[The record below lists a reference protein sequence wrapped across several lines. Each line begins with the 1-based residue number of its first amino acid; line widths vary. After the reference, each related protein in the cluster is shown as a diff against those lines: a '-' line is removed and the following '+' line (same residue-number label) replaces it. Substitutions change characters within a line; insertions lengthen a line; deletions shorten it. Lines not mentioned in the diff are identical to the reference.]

1 MKIRKKINSF
11 LGTPDS
17 SKDDVEERF
26 ESIKEDQNK
35 MIKLQ
40 EKMLESPALNGGF
53 SQLMFKVNNIE
64 KSQAESIEK
73 IDSIHEAIYHPDEG
87 LYARV
92 KVVEGETFEEISKI
106 DSDVKNIMKWKEKE
120 EKEFEKHRSFSQ
132 DQEKIILSQ
141 KLVIDDLVSFK
152 QRTSSILKWMF
163 VTFTGS
169 IITLAFKLIYDF
181 VIGKL

>member
-1 MKIRKKINSF
+1 MKIRKKLSSF
-11 LGTPDS
+11 PGSPRS
-17 SKDDVEERF
+17 PKVDVEEHL
-26 ESIKEDQNK
+26 ESFKEDQNK
-35 MIKLQ
+35 IIKLQ

-64 KSQAESIEK
+64 RSQTESIEK
-73 IDSIHEAIYHPDEG
+73 IDSIYEAIYHPDDG

-92 KVVEGETFEEISKI
+92 KVVEGETSEEISKI
-106 DSDVKNIMKWKEKE
+106 DSDVKSIMKWKEKE
-120 EKEFEKHRSFSQ
+120 EKEFEKQRSFSQ

-152 QRTSSILKWMF
+152 QKTSSILKWMF

-169 IITLAFKLIYDF
+169 MITLVFKLIYDF

>member
-1 MKIRKKINSF
+1 MKIRKKLSSF
-11 LGTPDS
+11 PGASRS
-17 SKDDVEERF
+17 SKVDVEDQF
-26 ESIKEDQNK
+26 ESFKEDQNK

-64 KSQAESIEK
+64 KSQVESIEK
-73 IDSIHEAIYHPDEG
+73 INSIHEAIYHPDEG

-92 KVVEGETFEEISKI
+92 KVVEGEVFDEISKI
-106 DSDVKNIMKWKEKE
+106 DSDVKNIIKWKEKE
-120 EKEFEKHRSFSQ
+120 EKEFEKQKSFSH

-152 QRTSSILKWMF
+152 QKTSSILKWMF

-169 IITLAFKLIYDF
+169 IITLVFKLIYDF